1 MSILSINREWDFVIK
16 EIDTSN
22 KYGTDKRELLFEFQI
37 LLFILLRT
45 KNLREKRMLTSI
57 FQERKERYKKSH
69 Y

>member
-22 KYGTDKRELLFEFQI
+22 KYGADKRELLFEFQI
-37 LLFILLRT
+37 LLSILSRT